1 MMFALKV
8 ICTWVLLAASC
19 SLVWWSFRTE
29 KLITVSWLAFLLPA
43 VFQFAIAFRIGP
55 SQAKSLIV
63 FGCINLVLAALV
75 GAGVWYLIQV
85 ANSYRSGR

>member
-1 MMFALKV
+1 MFALKI

-19 SLVWWSFRTE
+19 SAVWWSFRTE
-29 KLITVSWLAFLLPA
+29 KLITISWLAFLLPA
-43 VFQFAIAFRIGP
+43 VFQLAIAFRIGP
-55 SQAKSLIV
+55 SQAKSIIV

-75 GAGVWYLIQV
+75 GAGVWYLVQI